1 MDTTKIK
8 GRVPPFTG
16 FFWHPSFNLIFQ
28 YITIHAWKTNQFV
41 CPFWNISGRSWC
53 SDGSCEPSGI
63 SSFEGGKQ
71 KSAERKQSNPEMQ
84 RAIEQMSMLI
94 ARAAFFTSSAACA
107 TSTVC
112 SLCNEH
118 RGVISTAMPT
128 FGLCTDCESVQR
140 RSSNSWIQNLFSD
153 ICEVVA
159 RLPVIAGIFLAL

>member
-71 KSAERKQSNPEMQ
+71 KSAERKQNNPEMQ
-84 RAIEQMSMLI
+84 RAIEHAHCSCC
-94 ARAAFFTSSAACA
+94 FFYQLC
-107 TSTVC
+107 C
-112 SLCNEH
+112 LCNKHSVQPVPEH
-118 RGVISTAMPT
+118 RNVISTAMPT

>member
-1 MDTTKIK
+1 MKVWEKHRTLKMDTTKIK

-84 RAIEQMSMLI
+84 RAIEH
-94 ARAAFFTSSAACA
+94 AH
-107 TSTVC
+107 C
-112 SLCNEH
+112 SLLVLFFYQLCCLCNKH
-118 RGVISTAMPT
+118 
-128 FGLCTDCESVQR
+128 SVQPVQR
-140 RSSNSWIQNLFSD
+140 AQRCDKHSYANFWALHRLWI
-153 ICEVVA
+153 CAKKVVK
-159 RLPVIAGIFLAL
+159 